1 MGKLRSNIIVFDKV
15 YAERSRSTQPD
26 VISGRHTEL
35 SRSAFFPVITLF
47 FLLISFSISA
57 QVPAGYKPLKDT
69 TAFKQKMEAQS
80 KLVTTLESD
89 FTQEKYLS
97 VMSEKIIS
105 KGHFHFKKVNMLR
118 WEYNDPY
125 SYLIAINKD
134 KMFIKDNEKV
144 SKYDIN
150 SNKMFKSINE
160 MMVNTVQGNLLNNK
174 DYKAKFYENDKF
186 YLLELSPLQKGA
198 KDFLKVIQLYIN
210 KVDYAVDKVKMI
222 EPSDDYTSI
231 EFTNRKTNQPIADEK
246 FIIK

>member
-1 MGKLRSNIIVFDKV
+1 MKRILVIV
-15 YAERSRSTQPD
+15 
-26 VISGRHTEL
+26 
-35 SRSAFFPVITLF
+35 LF
-47 FLLISFSISA
+47 FISVFSFA
-57 QVPAGYKPLKDT
+57 QVPAGYKPVKDT

-80 KLVTTLESD
+80 KLTNTLESD

-105 KGHFHFKKVNMLR
+105 KGHFHFKKINMLR

-125 SYLIAINKD
+125 KYLIAINKN
-134 KMFIKDNEKV
+134 KMYIKDNGKL

-186 YLLELSPLQKGA
+186 YLYYLS
-198 KDFLKVIQLYIN
+198 N
-210 KVDYAVDKVKMI
+210 
-222 EPSDDYTSI
+222 
-231 EFTNRKTNQPIADEK
+231 
-246 FIIK
+246 

>member
-1 MGKLRSNIIVFDKV
+1 MKKLLYI
-15 YAERSRSTQPD
+15 
-26 VISGRHTEL
+26 L
-35 SRSAFFPVITLF
+35 
-47 FLLISFSISA
+47 LLIICSFSISA
-57 QVPAGYKPLKDT
+57 QVPVGYKPLKDT

-80 KLVTTLESD
+80 KLITTLESD

-125 SYLIAINKD
+125 KYLIAINKD
-134 KMFIKDNEKV
+134 KMYIKDNGKV

-160 MMVNTVQGNLLNNK
+160 MMVNTVQGNLLKNK
-174 DYKAKFYENDKF
+174 DYKAKFYENEKF

-231 EFTNRKTNQPIADEK
+231 DFSNRKTNQPIADEK

>member
-1 MGKLRSNIIVFDKV
+1 MKRILVIV
-15 YAERSRSTQPD
+15 
-26 VISGRHTEL
+26 
-35 SRSAFFPVITLF
+35 LF
-47 FLLISFSISA
+47 FISVFSFA
-57 QVPAGYKPLKDT
+57 QVPAGYKPVKDT

-80 KLVTTLESD
+80 KLINTLESD

-105 KGHFHFKKVNMLR
+105 KGHFHFKKINMLR

-125 SYLIAINKD
+125 KYLIAINKN
-134 KMFIKDNEKV
+134 KMYIKDNGKL

-160 MMVNTVQGNLLNNK
+160 MMVNTVQVNLLNNK

-186 YLLELSPLQKGA
+186 YLLELTPILKGA

-231 EFTNRKTNQPIADEK
+231 DFSNRKTNQAIADEK

>member
-1 MGKLRSNIIVFDKV
+1 MKNLLLWIGVFV
-15 YAERSRSTQPD
+15 SS
-26 VISGRHTEL
+26 
-35 SRSAFFPVITLF
+35 SAF
-47 FLLISFSISA
+47 A
-57 QVPAGYKPLKDT
+57 QVPAGYKPVKDT
-69 TAFKQKMEAQS
+69 AAFKQKMEAQS
-80 KLVTTLESD
+80 KLITTLESD

-118 WEYNDPY
+118 WEYSEPY
-125 SYLIAINKD
+125 TYLIAINKD
-134 KMFIKDNEKV
+134 KMFIKDNGKV

-160 MMVNTVQGNLLNNK
+160 MMVNTVQGNLLGNK
-174 DYKAKFYENDKF
+174 DYKAKFYENEKF

-210 KVDYAVDKVKMI
+210 KTDYAVDKVKMI

-231 EFTNRKTNQPIADEK
+231 DFTNRKTNQPIGDEK

>member
-1 MGKLRSNIIVFDKV
+1 MKNTLTFIFFFV
-15 YAERSRSTQPD
+15 AT
-26 VISGRHTEL
+26 T
-35 SRSAFFPVITLF
+35 AF
-47 FLLISFSISA
+47 A
-57 QVPAGYKPLKDT
+57 QVPAGYKPVKDT
-69 TAFKQKMEAQS
+69 LAFKQKMEAQS
-80 KLVTTLESD
+80 KLITTLESD
-89 FTQEKYLS
+89 FIQEKYLS

-105 KGHFHFKKVNMLR
+105 KGHFQFKKVNMLR

-125 SYLIAINKD
+125 KYLIAINKD
-134 KMFIKDNEKV
+134 KMFIKDNGKV

-186 YLLELSPLQKGA
+186 YLLELTPTQKGA

-210 KVDYAVDKVKMI
+210 KIDYAVDKVKMI
-222 EPSDDYTSI
+222 EPSDDYTLIDFS
-231 EFTNRKTNQPIADEK
+231 NRKTNQPIADEK